1 MARLPDD
8 PAAGGRRVREG
19 RVLSV
24 PPRRLV
30 LLRHGRTA
38 WNTEERMQ
46 GHTDVPLDE
55 VGHRQSAAAA
65 QALATLS
72 PAVLWSSDLARARDT
87 AAYVEQAT
95 GLSAV
100 LDPRLREFDVGVRA
114 GMTHEEFAASYPA
127 EYAAWRAG
135 EERPVV
141 AGAESRDEVVARV
154 LPALRELAASVPE
167 GALGVAVMHGAA
179 ARVAAGALL
188 DWPPSAVRTVRG
200 LVNGGWAVL
209 HDEGP
214 DPESG
219 APRWRLEAWNR
230 VAPTPIS

>member
-1 MARLPDD
+1 
-8 PAAGGRRVREG
+8 
-19 RVLSV
+19 
-24 PPRRLV
+24 
-30 LLRHGRTA
+30 
-38 WNTEERMQ
+38 MQ
-46 GHTDVPLDE
+46 GHTDAPLDE

-141 AGAESRDEVVARV
+141 AGAESHAEVAARV
-154 LPALRELAASVPE
+154 VPALAELVASLPE
-167 GALGVAVMHGAA
+167 GGVGVAVMHGAA
-179 ARVAAGALL
+179 ARVAAAGLL
-188 DWPPSAVRTVRG
+188 GWPKAVVRTVRG
-200 LVNGGWAVL
+200 LANGGWAVL
-209 HDEGP
+209 EEDERTSTG
-214 DPESG
+214 SAVTG
-219 APRWRLEAWNR
+219 WRLEAWNR
-230 VAPTPIS
+230 ATATPIS